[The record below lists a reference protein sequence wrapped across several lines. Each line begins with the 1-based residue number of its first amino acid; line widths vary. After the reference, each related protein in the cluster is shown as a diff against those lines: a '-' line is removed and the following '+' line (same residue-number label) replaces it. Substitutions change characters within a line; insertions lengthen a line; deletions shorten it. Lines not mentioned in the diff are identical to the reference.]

1 MPVFASDTEIYKYIG
16 GVFRTGLNEANIL
29 PKLQESGV
37 VLQITYTD
45 PDAILTIDYPN
56 GEIYEGTAP
65 PVRPNVE
72 MFMTADTANLFWLGK
87 LNLSVAMA
95 KGQVR
100 TKGPV
105 SKILKLVPIAKDFF
119 PSYRKALE
127 EDGRSD
133 LLNA

>member
-1 MPVFASDTEIYKYIG
+1 MSAFASDAEIYKYIG
-16 GVFRTGLNEANIL
+16 GIFREGLNNPAIL
-29 PKLQESGV
+29 PRLQESGV
-37 VLQITYTD
+37 ILQITYTD
-45 PDAILTIDYPN
+45 PDAVLTIDFA
-56 GEIYEGTAP
+56 GDSVHEGR
-65 PVRPNVE
+65 VSLKPNVE
-72 MFMTADTANLFWLGK
+72 MFMSADSANQFWLGH

-105 SKILKLVPIAKDFF
+105 SKVLKLVPIAKELF

>member
-1 MPVFASDTEIYKYIG
+1 MPVFASDTEVYKYIG
-16 GVFRTGLNEANIL
+16 GVFREGLNDPALL

-37 VLQITYTD
+37 ILKVTYTE
-45 PDAILTIDYPN
+45 PGAVLVIDFP
-56 GEIYEGTAP
+56 GGTVHEG
-65 PVRPNVE
+65 PVSLKPNVE
-72 MFMTADTANLFWLGK
+72 MFMSADSANRFWLGQ
-87 LNLSVAMA
+87 LNLAVAMA

-105 SKILKLVPIAKDFF
+105 SKILKLVPLAKALF
-119 PSYRKALE
+119 PVYRKTLE

>member
-1 MPVFASDTEIYKYIG
+1 MPAFASDTEIYKYVG
-16 GVFRTGLNEANIL
+16 GIFREGLNNPAIL

-37 VLQITYTD
+37 ILQITYTD
-45 PDAILTIDYPN
+45 PEAVLTVDFAG
-56 GEIYEGTAP
+56 GEVHEGR
-65 PVRPNVE
+65 VSVSPNVE
-72 MFMTADTANLFWLGK
+72 MFMSADSANQFWLGQ

-100 TKGPV
+100 TKGSV
-105 SKILKLVPIAKDFF
+105 SKILKLVPIAKDLF

>member
-1 MPVFASDTEIYKYIG
+1 MSAFASDTEVYKYIG
-16 GVFRTGLNEANIL
+16 GIFREGLNNPAIL
-29 PKLQESGV
+29 PRLQESGV
-37 VLQITYTD
+37 ILQITYTD
-45 PDAILTIDYPN
+45 PDAVLTVDFA
-56 GEIYEGTAP
+56 GGGVHEG
-65 PVRPNVE
+65 PVSLKPNVE
-72 MFMTADTANLFWLGK
+72 MFMSADSANQFWLGH

-105 SKILKLVPIAKDFF
+105 SKILKLAPIAKDLF

-127 EDGRSD
+127 EDRRSD

>member
-1 MPVFASDTEIYKYIG
+1 MSAFASDIEIYKYVG
-16 GVFRTGLNEANIL
+16 GVFREGLKNPDIL
-29 PKLQESGV
+29 PKLQGSGV
-37 VLQITYTD
+37 ILQITYTD
-45 PDAILTIDYPN
+45 PDAVLTIDFLR
-56 GEIYEGTAP
+56 GEIYEGPAGI
-65 PVRPNVE
+65 RPNVE

-87 LNLSVAMA
+87 LNLPVAMA

-105 SKILKLVPIAKDFF
+105 AKILKLAPIAKEFF

-127 EDGRSD
+127 HDSRTD

>member
-1 MPVFASDTEIYKYIG
+1 MPAFASDTEVYKYIG
-16 GVFRTGLNEANIL
+16 GVFREGLSNPAIL

-37 VLQITYTD
+37 ILQITYSD
-45 PDAILTIDYPN
+45 PDAVLTIDFAG
-56 GEIYEGTAP
+56 GEVHEGQVS
-65 PVRPNVE
+65 VRPNVE
-72 MFMTADTANLFWLGK
+72 MFMSADSGNQFWLGQ

-100 TKGPV
+100 TKGSV
-105 SKILKLVPIAKDFF
+105 SKILKLVPIAKDLF

>member
-1 MPVFASDTEIYKYIG
+1 MSAFASDAEIYKYIG
-16 GVFRTGLNEANIL
+16 GIFREGLNNPAIL
-29 PKLQESGV
+29 PRLQESGV
-37 VLQITYTD
+37 ILQITYTD
-45 PDAILTIDYPN
+45 PDAVLTIDFA
-56 GEIYEGTAP
+56 GDGVHEGR
-65 PVRPNVE
+65 VSLKPNVE
-72 MFMTADTANLFWLGK
+72 MFMSADNANQFWLGH

-105 SKILKLVPIAKDFF
+105 SKVLKLVPIAKELF